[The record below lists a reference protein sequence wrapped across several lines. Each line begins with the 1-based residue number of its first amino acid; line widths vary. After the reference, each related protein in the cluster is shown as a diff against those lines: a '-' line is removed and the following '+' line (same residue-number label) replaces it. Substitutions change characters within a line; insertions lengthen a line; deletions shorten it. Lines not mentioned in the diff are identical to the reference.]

1 MGKVAFITGAS
12 RGLGAA
18 TALELARAGYDLAL
32 TARTVNEGE
41 QQQYGLLEK
50 PISLPGSLNEV
61 AAQVRALG
69 ADVLVIKSD
78 ILDPESVETA
88 VSQTL
93 QHFGK
98 IDLLFNNACY
108 QGDGNQERL
117 LEVTPKQVL
126 NIYQGNVFTPL
137 RLVQKVLPG
146 MIERNTGCIV
156 NMVSGSALVPPPA
169 PADEGGW
176 GFAYSS
182 SKAAL
187 IRMIHSIR
195 VENRD
200 CNIRAFNIEP
210 GFVVTEV
217 MKASGLDKIIQE
229 RVRPTAV
236 STTAKVV
243 RWLSQAEDISQVED
257 AEVIST
263 SVLAAELRLE

>member
-1 MGKVAFITGAS
+1 MRKVAFITGAS

-18 TALELARAGYDLAL
+18 TALELATAGYDLAL
-32 TARTVNEGE
+32 TARTMNAGE
-41 QQQYGLLEK
+41 KQQYGLLEK
-50 PISLPGSLNEV
+50 PVSLSGSLNEV
-61 AAQVRALG
+61 AAQVRGLG
-69 ADVLVIKSD
+69 AEVIAIRSD
-78 ILDPESVETA
+78 ILDPESLDRA
-88 VSQTL
+88 VSDTF
-93 QHFGK
+93 QHFGR

-117 LEVTPKQVL
+117 LEVTPEQVL

-137 RLVQKVLPG
+137 RLVQKVLPK
-146 MIERNTGCIV
+146 MLERKAGCIV

-217 MKASGLDKIIQE
+217 MKASGLDKIIQQ
-229 RVRPTAV
+229 RVKPTAV
-236 STTAKVV
+236 STTTKVV
-243 RWLSQAEDISQVED
+243 RWLSETDDISPVEGL
-257 AEVIST
+257 EVITT
-263 SVLAAELRLE
+263 SVLASELGLE